1 MLRGKD
7 NHMDMAVVREST
19 TRLHRESVKR
29 AIAAMRCGIDQPL
42 SLRSLAR
49 IGFASPYHF
58 TRTFRSVTGLPPLHF
73 LSALRLDVAR
83 TLLLH
88 TRRKVIDICY
98 DVGYS
103 SVGTF
108 TRRFTGS
115 FGVSPQQFRV
125 LAQSTRHETHNH
137 QSLTAPRRH
146 AGANLFGHVMTPDGF
161 KGIVCIGL
169 FATPIPQSKPLAC
182 TIAAPNGDY
191 QMLDVPQGKLFLFA
205 LGLELPI
212 QRYDCFCHDSAL
224 RAGGHSVRV
233 SSGSVNGDTDLFL
246 RPPLPTDAPI
256 LLFLTELMQK
266 VSRERQN
273 DDASASTPGFG
284 GIFPGHDGAY
294 AEKTGRILKQL

>member
-1 MLRGKD
+1 
-7 NHMDMAVVREST
+7 MDPTVVREST
-19 TRLHRESVKR
+19 TRLHHESVKR

-125 LAQSTRHETHNH
+125 LAQSTKHETHDH
-137 QSLTAPRRH
+137 QDLIASRGRRP
-146 AGANLFGHVMTPDGF
+146 AGASLFGHVMTPSGF
-161 KGIVCIGL
+161 RGIVCVGL
-169 FATPIPQSKPLAC
+169 FTTPIPQSKPVAC

-212 QRYDCFCHDSAL
+212 QHYDCFCHDLAL
-224 RAGGHSVRV
+224 RAGGHAVRV
-233 SSGSVNGDTDLFL
+233 NGESVSGDTDLCL
-246 RPPLPTDAPI
+246 RPPMPTDAPI
-256 LLFLTELMQK
+256 LLFLTELMQRT
-266 VSRERQN
+266 SGERQN
-273 DDASASTPGFG
+273 NDASAYTSGFG
-284 GIFPGHDGAY
+284 GLFPGQDGAY
-294 AEKTGRILKQL
+294 AEPNIRILKQL

>member
-1 MLRGKD
+1 MET
-7 NHMDMAVVREST
+7 AVVREST
-19 TRLHRESVKR
+19 TTLHRESVKR

-73 LSALRLDVAR
+73 LAALRLDVAR

-125 LAQSTRHETHNH
+125 LAQSSRNETHNH
-137 QSLTAPRRH
+137 QNVMASGATRP
-146 AGANLFGHVMTPDGF
+146 AGASFFGHVVAPSGF
-161 KGIVCIGL
+161 KGIVCVGL
-169 FATPIPQSKPLAC
+169 FTTPIPQSKPVAC
-182 TIAAPNGDY
+182 TIAAPNGNY

-212 QRYDCFCHDSAL
+212 QRYDCFCHDLAL
-224 RAGGHSVRV
+224 RAGGHSVCVNGESV
-233 SSGSVNGDTDLFL
+233 SGDTDLFL
-246 RPPLPTDAPI
+246 RPPLPTDTPI
-256 LLFLTELMQK
+256 LLFLTELMQRI
-266 VSRERQN
+266 SRERQN
-273 DDASASTPGFG
+273 DAALDSTSNFG
-284 GIFPGHDGAY
+284 GIFPGQNGAY
-294 AEKTGRILKQL
+294 AEKTERVLKQL

>member
-1 MLRGKD
+1 
-7 NHMDMAVVREST
+7 MDQAVVREST
-19 TRLHRESVKR
+19 TRLHHESVKR
-29 AIAAMRCGIDQPL
+29 AITAMRCGIDQPL

-108 TRRFTGS
+108 TRRFTGC

-125 LAQSTRHETHNH
+125 LAQSTRHGIHDRPGVN
-137 QSLTAPRRH
+137 QLR
-146 AGANLFGHVMTPDGF
+146 AGHPAGTSFSGCVMMPDAF
-161 KGIVCIGL
+161 RGIVCVGL
-169 FATPIPQSKPLAC
+169 FATPIPKSKPLAC
-182 TIAAPNGDY
+182 AVAAPNGEY
-191 QMLDVPQGKLFLFA
+191 RMQNVPQGNFFLFA

-212 QRYDCFCHDSAL
+212 QRKDCFCHDSAL
-224 RAGGHSVRV
+224 RGGGNSIRV
-233 SSGSVNGDTDLFL
+233 SGNAISGNTDLLL

-256 LLFLTELMQK
+256 LLFLMDLMQR
-266 VSRERQN
+266 VSRERESN
-273 DDASASTPGFG
+273 EASVSTSDFNGV
-284 GIFPGHDGAY
+284 FPDQDGAY
-294 AEKTGRILKQL
+294 AGRTESMLKRA

>member
-1 MLRGKD
+1 
-7 NHMDMAVVREST
+7 MDQAVVREST
-19 TRLHRESVKR
+19 TRLHHESVKR
-29 AIAAMRCGIDQPL
+29 AIAAMRCRIDQPL

-125 LAQSTRHETHNH
+125 LAQSM
-137 QSLTAPRRH
+137 RH
-146 AGANLFGHVMTPDGF
+146 AVHDHHSLAEPRAGHPAGPSFSGHVIMPDGF
-161 KGIVCIGL
+161 RGIVCVGL

-191 QMLDVPQGKLFLFA
+191 EMQDVPQGKSFLFA

-212 QRYDCFCHDSAL
+212 QQHDCFCHDSAL
-224 RAGGHSVRV
+224 RAGGNSVRV
-233 SSGSVNGDTDLFL
+233 CGESVGGDTDLFL

-256 LLFLTELMQK
+256 LLFLTDLMQRVAENEK
-266 VSRERQN
+266 ATALRLQRRI
-273 DDASASTPGFG
+273 SAEHFLVKMEHTQT
-284 GIFPGHDGAY
+284 
-294 AEKTGRILKQL
+294 EQKLC

>member
-1 MLRGKD
+1 
-7 NHMDMAVVREST
+7 MDQAVVREST
-19 TRLHRESVKR
+19 TRLHHESVKR

-108 TRRFTGS
+108 TRRFTAS

-125 LAQSTRHETHNH
+125 LAQSTRHEPHDSQNLMA
-137 QSLTAPRRH
+137 SGKRRP
-146 AGANLFGHVMTPDGF
+146 AGASLFGHVMTPSGF
-161 KGIVCIGL
+161 RGIVCVGL
-169 FATPIPQSKPLAC
+169 FTTPIPQSKPVAC
-182 TIAAPNGDY
+182 TIAAPSGDY

-212 QRYDCFCHDSAL
+212 QPFDCFCHDSAL

-233 SSGSVNGDTDLFL
+233 NGDSISGDTDLLL

-266 VSRERQN
+266 VRERQR
-273 DDASASTPGFG
+273 DDSLASISRFG
-284 GIFPGHDGAY
+284 GLVPEQGDAY
-294 AEKTGRILKQL
+294 AERTGKILKQL

>member
-1 MLRGKD
+1 
-7 NHMDMAVVREST
+7 MDQAVVREST
-19 TRLHRESVKR
+19 TRLHHESVKR
-29 AIAAMRCGIDQPL
+29 AITAMRCGIDQPL

-58 TRTFRSVTGLPPLHF
+58 ARTFRSVTGLPPLHF

-108 TRRFTGS
+108 TRRFTGC

-125 LAQSTRHETHNH
+125 LAQSSRHETHDH
-137 QSLTAPRRH
+137 QNVMASRARRP
-146 AGANLFGHVMTPDGF
+146 AGASLFGHVMTPSEF
-161 KGIVCIGL
+161 KGIVCVGL
-169 FATPIPQSKPLAC
+169 FTTPIPQSKPVAC
-182 TIAAPNGDY
+182 TIAARNGDY
-191 QMLDVPQGKLFLFA
+191 QMLDIPEGKLFLFA

-212 QRYDCFCHDSAL
+212 QRHDCFCHDSAL

-233 SSGSVNGDTDLFL
+233 CGESIIGDTNLLL
-246 RPPLPTDAPI
+246 RPPLSTDAPI
-256 LLFLTELMQK
+256 LLFLTELMQRI
-266 VSRERQN
+266 SRERQRY
-273 DDASASTPGFG
+273 DAEASPSGFSE
-284 GIFPGHDGAY
+284 IFPGQDGAY
-294 AEKTGRILKQL
+294 AERTGRILKQL

>member
-1 MLRGKD
+1 
-7 NHMDMAVVREST
+7 
-19 TRLHRESVKR
+19 
-29 AIAAMRCGIDQPL
+29 MRCGIDQPL

-108 TRRFTGS
+108 TRRFTGC
-115 FGVSPQQFRV
+115 FGVSPQQFRA
-125 LAQSTRHETHNH
+125 LAQATRHAIHDHYSME
-137 QSLTAPRRH
+137 QPR
-146 AGANLFGHVMTPDGF
+146 AGSADGTTLSGRVMMPEGFG
-161 KGIVCIGL
+161 GIGCVGL

-182 TIAAPNGDY
+182 TVAAPNGEY
-191 QMLDVPQGKLFLFA
+191 RMQHVPQGNLFLFA

-212 QRYDCFCHDSAL
+212 QPQDCFCHDSAL
-224 RAGGHSVRV
+224 RAGGQSVRV
-233 SSGSVNGDTDLFL
+233 CGESIIGNTDLFL
-246 RPPLPTDAPI
+246 RPPLSTDAPI
-256 LLFLTELMQK
+256 LLFLTELMQRIG
-266 VSRERQN
+266 RERKS
-273 DDASASTPGFG
+273 DDAEAPSSSFSEV
-284 GIFPGHDGAY
+284 FPGQEGAY
-294 AEKTGRILKQL
+294 VESTGRALKQV

>member
-1 MLRGKD
+1 MET
-7 NHMDMAVVREST
+7 AVVREST

-88 TRRKVIDICY
+88 TRRKVIEICY

-125 LAQSTRHETHNH
+125 LAQTTRHETHDH
-137 QSLTAPRRH
+137 QNVMASGARRP
-146 AGANLFGHVMTPDGF
+146 AGASLFGHVMIPSGF
-161 KGIVCIGL
+161 RGIICVGL
-169 FATPIPQSKPLAC
+169 FATPIPQSKPVAC
-182 TIAAPNGDY
+182 TIAAPSGDY

-212 QRYDCFCHDSAL
+212 QPYDCFCHDSAL
-224 RAGGHSVRV
+224 RAGGHAVRV
-233 SSGSVNGDTDLFL
+233 SGESVSGDTDLFL
-246 RPPLPTDAPI
+246 RPPMPTDAPI
-256 LLFLTELMQK
+256 LLFLTELMQR

-273 DDASASTPGFG
+273 DGASASTSDFG
-284 GIFPGHDGAY
+284 GIFPGQDGAY
-294 AEKTGRILKQL
+294 AERTGRVLKQL

>member
-1 MLRGKD
+1 
-7 NHMDMAVVREST
+7 MDQTVVREST
-19 TRLHRESVKR
+19 TRLHHESVKR
-29 AIAAMRCGIDQPL
+29 AITAMRCGIDQPL

-108 TRRFTGS
+108 TRRFTGC
-115 FGVSPQQFRV
+115 FGVSPQQFRA
-125 LAQSTRHETHNH
+125 LAQSTQHAIHDHHSGNE
-137 QSLTAPRRH
+137 PR
-146 AGANLFGHVMTPDGF
+146 AGHPAGTSFSGRVMVPDGF
-161 KGIVCIGL
+161 RGIVCVGL

-182 TIAAPNGDY
+182 TVAAPNGEY
-191 QMLDVPQGKLFLFA
+191 RMQDVPQGNLFLFA

-212 QRYDCFCHDSAL
+212 QRQDCFCHDSAL
-224 RAGGHSVRV
+224 RAGGQSVRV
-233 SSGSVNGDTDLFL
+233 CGESIMGDTDLFL
-246 RPPLPTDAPI
+246 RPPLPTDTPI
-256 LLFLTELMQK
+256 LLFLTELMQRIG
-266 VSRERQN
+266 RERQG
-273 DDASASTPGFG
+273 DDAEASPSGFS
-284 GIFPGHDGAY
+284 GIFPGQEEAY
-294 AEKTGRILKQL
+294 LESTGRILKQV

>member
-1 MLRGKD
+1 MET
-7 NHMDMAVVREST
+7 AVVREST
-19 TRLHRESVKR
+19 TRLHQESVKR

-125 LAQSTRHETHNH
+125 MAQSTRHETRDPQN
-137 QSLTAPRRH
+137 LTASRGRRP
-146 AGANLFGHVMTPDGF
+146 AGTSLFGRVTTPSGF
-161 KGIVCIGL
+161 RGIVCVGL
-169 FATPIPQSKPLAC
+169 FTTPIPQSKPVAC
-182 TIAAPNGDY
+182 TVAAPSGDY

-233 SSGSVNGDTDLFL
+233 NGESITGDTDLSL
-246 RPPLPTDAPI
+246 RPPMPTDAPI
-256 LLFLTELMQK
+256 LLFLTELMQRI
-266 VSRERQN
+266 SIERQA
-273 DDASASTPGFG
+273 DDASASTSSFSGL
-284 GIFPGHDGAY
+284 FPGQGGEY
-294 AEKTGRILKQL
+294 AETTGRILKQL

>member
-1 MLRGKD
+1 
-7 NHMDMAVVREST
+7 MDATVVREST
-19 TRLHRESVKR
+19 TKLHHESVRR
-29 AIAAMRCGIDQPL
+29 AIAAMRGQIGQPL

-73 LSALRLDVAR
+73 LSALRLDAAR
-83 TLLLH
+83 TLLLN

-125 LAQSTRHETHNH
+125 LAQSTRHEAHDRQNVIA
-137 QSLTAPRRH
+137 SRPRH
-146 AGANLFGHVMTPDGF
+146 AGIGLFGHVMTPSDF
-161 KGIVCIGL
+161 KGIVCVGL
-169 FATPIPQSKPLAC
+169 FTTPIPQSKPVAC

-191 QMLDVPQGKLFLFA
+191 EMPDVPQGKLFLFA

-233 SSGSVNGDTDLFL
+233 SGESISGDTNLCL
-246 RPPLPTDAPI
+246 RPPLPTDTPI

-266 VSRERQN
+266 VSRGRQN
-273 DDASASTPGFG
+273 DGASASTSDFG
-284 GIFPGHDGAY
+284 GIFPAQDGSY
-294 AEKTGRILKQL
+294 AEKTESVLKQI